1 MLPLGRRK
9 SENLRVYLGPGYVK
23 NFCGNCALCGTNTFS
38 MVGLKQMAA
47 NSRFAMG
54 VHALALLASDPER
67 TVTSEEIATGIDTN
81 PVVVRRILSALQE
94 AGLVAS
100 QKGPTGGSR
109 LAQPA
114 KKISLADIYQAI
126 EKKPVFEIPYSSSK
140 VKNAH
145 AKKVAGAVKDVFR
158 SADQAVVAELA
169 AISLGQIVKRTVR
182 K

>member
-1 MLPLGRRK
+1 
-9 SENLRVYLGPGYVK
+9 
-23 NFCGNCALCGTNTFS
+23 
-38 MVGLKQMAA
+38 MAA

-67 TVTSEEIATGIDTN
+67 TVTSEEIAAGIDPN

-94 AGLVAS
+94 AGLVSS

-109 LAQPA
+109 LAQSA
-114 KKISLADIYQAI
+114 KKISLAEIYQAI
-126 EKKPVFEIPYSSSK
+126 EKKPVFEVPYSSSK

-158 SADQAVVAELA
+158 AADAAVVAELA
-169 AISLGQIVKRTVR
+169 GISLGQIVKKTVR